1 MQSYYKSQDRAFTL
15 LYGDC
20 VELLNQFEFKF
31 DMIFADPPYFLS
43 NGGISVHAGKMVSV
57 NKGDWDC
64 SRGLDKD
71 YEFNHY
77 WLSACR
83 DKLKDGGT
91 IWVCGTH
98 HNIFAIAHELNMLG
112 FKILNCITWVKQN
125 PPPNLSCRYFTH
137 STEFI
142 LWARKGKKA
151 SHKFNYDLMKQS
163 NGGKQMKDV
172 WVLPSIAQWEKSCG
186 KHPTQKPLPLVARA
200 ILSCTN
206 PQDWVLDPF
215 CGSGTTG
222 IAANLFGR
230 RFLGIDSGQEYLD
243 LSVCRKEELHN
254 YKTKELYKN
263 KICEKLNIPNNNE
276 VGVLRD
282 CESLYCELPF

>member
-1 MQSYYKSQDRAFTL
+1 MQSYYKSPDRAFTL
-15 LYGDC
+15 LHGDC
-20 VELLNQFEFKF
+20 IELLSKFEFKF

-142 LWARKGKKA
+142 LWARKGKKTP
-151 SHKFNYDLMKQS
+151 HKFNYDLMKQS

-172 WVLPSIAQWEKSCG
+172 WMFEEEPEIWNIPTTPKREKKEG
-186 KHPTQKPLPLVARA
+186 KHPTQKPMKLLERIIIASTKEND
-200 ILSCTN
+200 L
-206 PQDWVLDPF
+206 VLDPF
-215 CGSGTTG
+215 NGSGTTG
-222 IAANLFGR
+222 IVCKNLNR
-230 RFLGIDSGQEYLD
+230 RYIGIDAELEYL
-243 LSVCRKEELHN
+243 EL
-254 YKTKELYKN
+254 TKKRY
-263 KICEKLNIPNNNE
+263 E
-276 VGVLRD
+276 VIK
-282 CESLYCELPF
+282 